1 MKGLTDEQVEQE
13 IEKLQGSPLV
23 KLARKEERIRYV
35 RRQYLYTLRQYEKKG
50 KELAK
55 NITEKGHRGAT
66 IIEGEGG
73 YTGEVS
79 ELVICVARSHE
90 IPHIKR
96 MCKEI
101 DPEAFIVMSEANEI
115 LGYGFNPPALDD

>member
-1 MKGLTDEQVEQE
+1 MKGLTDEQVELE

-55 NITEKGHRGAT
+55 SGITMDILEKLAKG
-66 IIEGEGG
+66 
-73 YTGEVS
+73 
-79 ELVICVARSHE
+79 C
-90 IPHIKR
+90 
-96 MCKEI
+96 
-101 DPEAFIVMSEANEI
+101 
-115 LGYGFNPPALDD
+115 DDDE